1 MRNRRRKWIIR
12 RLVLGFAVAAIAA
25 PVAQARLDLDTQSQA
40 SKAQESNGYIPWV
53 TDFGRSASTQASP
66 VRPDDRAVRGVQATD
81 GQLAVRPD
89 DRAVRGV
96 QATDGQLAVRP
107 DDRAV
112 RGVHAT
118 DERLPV
124 RADDKVLNLDP
135 AVGAE
140 YNQFTYRRALPTDYG
155 IQPVQIA
162 SKGDGFDWSDAGI
175 GAGLAFGLMLLAA
188 GAMVGTR
195 YIGRPASV

>member
-1 MRNRRRKWIIR
+1 MRNRRKNWLLR

-25 PVAQARLDLDTQSQA
+25 PVAQARLDEGVTLP
-40 SKAQESNGYIPWV
+40 NGSV
-53 TDFGRSASTQASP
+53 VGQP
-66 VRPDDRAVRGVQATD
+66 VRPDDRAVRGVEATD

-96 QATDGQLAVRP
+96 QATDEL
-107 DDRAV
+107 
-112 RGVHAT
+112 
-118 DERLPV
+118 LPV

-188 GAMVGTR
+188 GAMIGTR
-195 YIGRPASV
+195 HIGRPASA

>member
-96 QATDGQLAVRP
+96 
-107 DDRAV
+107 
-112 RGVHAT
+112 HAT

-155 IQPVQIA
+155 VQPVQIA
-162 SKGDGFDWSDAGI
+162 SKADGFDWSDAGI

-195 YIGRPASV
+195 HVSRPASI

>member
-1 MRNRRRKWIIR
+1 MRNRRKNWFLR

-25 PVAQARLDLDTQSQA
+25 PVAQARVEGGLHEGSGQSQGSA
-40 SKAQESNGYIPWV
+40 EYIPWV
-53 TDFGRSASTQASP
+53 TDFGSSASTQAGP
-66 VRPDDRAVRGVQATD
+66 VRPDDRAVRGVQTSD

-96 QATDGQLAVRP
+96 QATDEL
-107 DDRAV
+107 
-112 RGVHAT
+112 
-118 DERLPV
+118 LPV

-140 YNQFTYRRALPTDYG
+140 YNQFTYRRTLPSDYG

-162 SKGDGFDWSDAGI
+162 SKGDGIDWSDAGI

-195 YIGRPASV
+195 HISRPASA